1 MLGREREREKWGSL
15 CVCVKGM
22 SSWCVRERALP
33 KEKQMLGRE
42 REGEREREVCVSRYL
57 SVLWFPLSFSLFVL
71 LSLSLSLSFSLSCF
85 KTGFSVRRW
94 CLIWQRSSTFQL
106 DESFGFLPHTKYQ
119 NKTKQKNCWVLFS
132 PFLAFWSNW
141 IKPIKTSAPSTEDPI
156 SFDYIIHRR

>member
-1 MLGREREREKWGSL
+1 
-15 CVCVKGM
+15 
-22 SSWCVRERALP
+22 
-33 KEKQMLGRE
+33 MLGRE

-94 CLIWQRSSTFQL
+94 CLIWQRSSNYQL

-119 NKTKQKNCWVLFS
+119 NKTKQKTVEFS
-132 PFLAFWSNW
+132 FRRFLPSEAIELNLLRLLHLQPRTQFLS
-141 IKPIKTSAPSTEDPI
+141 ITSFIGGKNFER
-156 SFDYIIHRR
+156 DYRRRKCASH